1 MKKIIC
7 IAALLLGSLAAFAQA
22 NKIPQ
27 RLELVQIEINDGQ
40 INLEVFN
47 MPKDG
52 ENNYFLALGRL
63 GIGDEF
69 VQLQIDPLSELFI
82 PLGETLEEAVE
93 TLQFVQQLFKAEP
106 GTAIEMDGCIG
117 LAFPNGKLETV
128 RVAHRQLV
136 LSHMLEFSITR
147 NGYVRATHI
156 PRSDFNSLVS
166 SLNVYRKLHPEED

>member
-82 PLGETLEEAVE
+82 PLGETLEETVE

-117 LAFPNGKLETV
+117 LAFPNDNLETV

-166 SLNVYRKLHPEED
+166 SLNVYRKLHPEEE

>member
-22 NKIPQ
+22 NKLPQ

-69 VQLQIDPLSELFI
+69 VQ
-82 PLGETLEEAVE
+82 
-93 TLQFVQQLFKAEP
+93 
-106 GTAIEMDGCIG
+106 
-117 LAFPNGKLETV
+117 
-128 RVAHRQLV
+128 
-136 LSHMLEFSITR
+136 
-147 NGYVRATHI
+147 
-156 PRSDFNSLVS
+156 
-166 SLNVYRKLHPEED
+166 